1 MIRVKKPKI
10 YGSIN
15 ILIVKRIRNPGIFLI
30 ITGISYLWL
39 QNILLALF
47 ISACISI
54 YIVDIF
60 NIRER
65 NRIKNLHKQLIEF
78 LEHMTIMLR
87 AGKTLRY
94 IFLNAWKKYPDPLG
108 KYLKELAE
116 GLEINPDLDEMMNVF
131 ESRSG
136 SREVRLITSGIRIN
150 SRTGGDLVTLLSSI
164 SITLRESLRSSLRL
178 NNLTLQS
185 KLSANIISLFPVVV
199 LLFLYLFY
207 SDRILD
213 FFSTS
218 AGIIVLIIGGVL
230 EISGIITMKKI
241 IRE

>member
-1 MIRVKKPKI
+1 MIRKKNPKI

-15 ILIVKRIRNPGIFLI
+15 ILIVKRIRNPSIFLI
-30 ITGISYLWL
+30 ITAISYLWL

-54 YIVDIF
+54 YIIDIF

-164 SITLRESLRSSLRL
+164 SITLRESLRSSSRL

>member
-1 MIRVKKPKI
+1 MTGGKNPKK
-10 YGSIN
+10 YRSMN
-15 ILIVKRIRNPGIFLI
+15 ILTGKRIRDPGIFLML
-30 ITGISYLWL
+30 TGIFYLWI

-54 YIVDIF
+54 YIIDIF
-60 NIRER
+60 NLRER

-78 LEHMTIMLR
+78 LEYMVIMLR

-94 IFLNAWKKYPDPLG
+94 IFLISWKKFPDPLG

-116 GLEINPDLDEMMNVF
+116 GLEINPDLDEMMDVF
-131 ESRSG
+131 ENSSG
-136 SREVRLITSGIRIN
+136 SREIRLITSGIRIN
-150 SRTGGDLVTLLSSI
+150 SKTGGDLVTLLSSI
-164 SITLRESLRSSLRL
+164 SITLRESLRSRSRL
-178 NNLTLQS
+178 NNLMLQS
-185 KLSANIISLFPVVV
+185 KLSANIISLFPVAA
-199 LLFLYLFY
+199 LLLLYLFY

-218 AGIIVLIIGGVL
+218 AGIIVLIIGGAL
-230 EISGIITMKKI
+230 EISGIISMKKI

>member
-1 MIRVKKPKI
+1 MIREKNPKI

-164 SITLRESLRSSLRL
+164 SITLRESLRSSSRL

>member
-1 MIRVKKPKI
+1 MIREKSSKK
-10 YGSIN
+10 YRSIN
-15 ILIVKRIRNPGIFLI
+15 ILAGKRIRNPGIFLI
-30 ITGISYLWL
+30 LTGIFYLWF

-54 YIVDIF
+54 YIIDIF
-60 NIRER
+60 SLRER
-65 NRIKNLHKQLIEF
+65 NRTKNLHKQLIEF
-78 LEHMTIMLR
+78 LEYMVIMLR

-94 IFLNAWKKYPDPLG
+94 IFLNSWKKFPDPLG

-131 ESRSG
+131 ESSSG

-150 SRTGGDLVTLLSSI
+150 SKTGGDLVTLLSSI
-164 SITLRESLRSSLRL
+164 SITLRESLRSRSRL

-185 KLSANIISLFPVVV
+185 KLSANIISLFPVAV
-199 LLFLYLFY
+199 LLLLYLFY
-207 SDRILD
+207 SNRILD

-230 EISGIITMKKI
+230 EISGIISMKKI

>member
-1 MIRVKKPKI
+1 MIIVKKPKI

-54 YIVDIF
+54 YIVEIF

-164 SITLRESLRSSLRL
+164 SITLRESLRSSSRL

>member
-1 MIRVKKPKI
+1 MIREKSPKI

-15 ILIVKRIRNPGIFLI
+15 ILTGKRIRNPGIFLI
-30 ITGISYLWL
+30 LTGIFHLWF

-54 YIVDIF
+54 YIIDIF
-60 NIRER
+60 NLRER

-78 LEHMTIMLR
+78 LEHMIIMLR

-94 IFLNAWKKYPDPLG
+94 IFLNSWKKYPDPLG

-131 ESRSG
+131 ERSSG

-150 SRTGGDLVTLLSSI
+150 SKTGGDLVTLLSSI
-164 SITLRESLRSSLRL
+164 SITLRESLRSRSRL

-207 SDRILD
+207 SDRVLD

-218 AGIIVLIIGGVL
+218 AGIIILIIGGAL

-241 IRE
+241 IRD

>member
-1 MIRVKKPKI
+1 MIREKSPRI
-10 YGSIN
+10 YRLIN
-15 ILIVKRIRNPGIFLI
+15 ILTGKRIRNPGIFLI
-30 ITGISYLWL
+30 FTGIFYLWFH
-39 QNILLALF
+39 NILLTLF
-47 ISACISI
+47 ISACVSI
-54 YIVDIF
+54 YIIDIF
-60 NIRER
+60 NIMDR
-65 NRIKNLHKQLIEF
+65 NRIINLHKQLIEF

-94 IFLNAWKKYPDPLG
+94 IFLNSWKKYPDPLG

-116 GLEINPDLDEMMNVF
+116 GLEINPDLDEMMNIF
-131 ESRSG
+131 EIRSG

-150 SRTGGDLVTLLSSI
+150 SKTGGDLVTLLSSI
-164 SITLRESLRSSLRL
+164 SITLRESLRSRSRL

-185 KLSANIISLFPVVV
+185 KLSANIISLFPVAA
-199 LLFLYLFY
+199 LLFLHLFY

-218 AGIIVLIIGGVL
+218 AGIVVLIIGGVL
-230 EISGIITMKKI
+230 EISGIIAIKKI